1 MVKRLAMLFA
11 ALMVLGFVV
20 AGCGD
25 DDDDGGD
32 SGSSDTPAQTEKK
45 EDSGGSSGG
54 GGNAAAGEAAREGCE
69 AGIKNNAAIEAS
81 KQDELSK
88 ECEKVADAA
97 ASGDQAK
104 FKKAY
109 SSYCN
114 KLAEALPEQ
123 AREAAKSA
131 CQQGA
136 EAIPAG

>member
-1 MVKRLAMLFA
+1 MVKRLATLFA

-32 SGSSDTPAQTEKK
+32 SGSSDTPTQTESK
-45 EDSGGSSGG
+45 DSGGSSGG
-54 GGNAAAGEAAREGCE
+54 GNAAAADAAREGCE
-69 AGIKNNAAIEAS
+69 AGIKNNAALDAS
-81 KQDELSK
+81 KQDELTK

-97 ASGDQAK
+97 ASGDREE
-104 FKKAY
+104 FKDAY
-109 SSYCN
+109 LNYCN

-123 AREAAKSA
+123 AREAAKNA
-131 CQQGA
+131 CSQGA

>member
-25 DDDDGGD
+25 DDDDD
-32 SGSSDTPAQTEKK
+32 SGSSDTPAQTESKD
-45 EDSGGSSGG
+45 DSGGSSS
-54 GGNAAAGEAAREGCE
+54 GGNAGAAEAAREGCE
-69 AGIKNNAAIEAS
+69 AGIKNNAAIAAD
-81 KQDELSK
+81 KQEELSK

-97 ASGDQAK
+97 ASGDRDE
-104 FKKAY
+104 FKDAY
-109 SSYCN
+109 INYCN

-131 CQQGA
+131 CAQGA
-136 EAIPAG
+136 ESIPGG

>member
-1 MVKRLAMLFA
+1 MAKRLALLFA

-32 SGSSDTPAQTEKK
+32 SGSSDTPAQTESKD
-45 EDSGGSSGG
+45 DSGGSSGG
-54 GGNAAAGEAAREGCE
+54 GGNTAAADAAREGCE
-69 AGIKNNAAIEAS
+69 AGIKNNAAIAAD
-81 KQDELSK
+81 KQEELAK

-97 ASGDQAK
+97 ASGDRDE

-109 SSYCN
+109 LSYCN
-114 KLAEALPEQ
+114 KLAGALPEQ

-131 CQQGA
+131 CAQGA
-136 EAIPAG
+136 ESIPGG